1 MSPRFCAGN
10 PRYAPYLDG
19 DNEGIAC
26 DK

>member
-1 MSPRFCAGN
+1 MPPRFCAGN